1 MKKKNMMYLFRKRF
15 KKRFSKM
22 EINNKVI
29 KKALL
34 QEYIKTKRNRV
45 KINNMKKTC
54 LVIVKK
60 LRN

>member
-1 MKKKNMMYLFRKRF
+1 
-15 KKRFSKM
+15 M